1 MAHSSSKRRS
11 PATRKTGR
19 APSAASATKAAPSAV
34 TKTLRILESVAANA
48 KPIGVRELAR
58 ELGFG
63 KSTSSR
69 ILLALANE
77 GYVEFDPDTSG
88 YRLGTK
94 LLRLTSQHYQN
105 MQIHEIARPHM
116 LAARAQT
123 GETVF
128 LGVRDGWNVVVL
140 DRVDSPQP
148 LRMVTELGARE
159 PAYCTGLGKVLLA
172 FTLDLNRQ
180 NVFKGLRLH
189 AYTGSTITDTAR
201 LRQTLMQ
208 IREEGYA
215 FDDGE
220 MFEEVRCVACPVH
233 DHYGRVIA
241 AVSVSGPSFR
251 MGHERLEMMMAAVK
265 KMARSISA
273 DLGNVEAPER
283 PAPTALKR
291 AG

>member
-1 MAHSSSKRRS
+1 MAQSSSKRRS
-11 PATRKTGR
+11 PAAQKTGR
-19 APSAASATKAAPSAV
+19 AASVASGAKAAPSAV
-34 TKTLRILESVAANA
+34 TKTLRILECVAANA

-69 ILLALANE
+69 ILLALASE

-88 YRLGTK
+88 YRLGNK
-94 LLRLTSQHYQN
+94 LLHLTSRHYQC
-105 MQIHEIARPHM
+105 MRIHEIARPHM
-116 LAARAQT
+116 LAARGQT

-148 LRMVTELGARE
+148 LRMVTELGSTE

-172 FTLDLNRQ
+172 FTLDLDKQ

-189 AYTGSTITDTAR
+189 AYTRNTITDIPH
-201 LRQTLMQ
+201 LRQKLLQ
-208 IREEGYA
+208 VREEGHA

-233 DHYGRVIA
+233 DHHGRVIA

-251 MGHERLEMMMAAVK
+251 MGHDRLESTMAAVK
-265 KMARSISA
+265 RMAKSISA
-273 DLGNVEAPER
+273 DLGNVEALER
-283 PAPTALKR
+283 PAATALKR